1 MEFFN
6 KLQFVE
12 VEHMDKKIALL
23 ADEDGKRIPG
33 QTAIHISD
41 PDQNNVR
48 MVTVIFEVM
57 ADVPE
62 GCFTSCNIK
71 ENFNSSTII
80 S

>member
-12 VEHMDKKIALL
+12 INHLDKKIALL
-23 ADEDGKRIPG
+23 ADENGKRIPG
-33 QTAIHISD
+33 QTAIHISE
-41 PDQNNVR
+41 PDKNNVR

-62 GCFTSCNIK
+62 GCVTSCNIK
-71 ENFNSSTII
+71 
-80 S
+80 